1 MNKKLFIIPFFSLLF
16 ACAGGD
22 ADKMSEIQLPDEAIA
37 LHGDSVSFSGELYRP
52 AKLYIAEDK
61 LVVFD
66 DVKEDLFK
74 VFGLPGLNY
83 LYGFSNWG
91 GGPDEFSMI
100 DKEAINVSGRQF
112 EILYRNKLYRYQVG
126 DTSFIPQETNSS
138 DLILTRVNPINNF
151 KRLSDHSYVFNSD
164 FQKQGKEFCL
174 LNTSTKEERS
184 FGEMKEPEA
193 PELLGKRDAYYAKA
207 ICASEHQGRFAAFYY
222 HRPFFSVYNTEG
234 QLLKSVGIS
243 LSEHH
248 FDPSTMY
255 FVEPYATDDYIYVM
269 WILMGKQQVEM
280 DFNAFHPE
288 ILVFD
293 WDGNFVNRLK
303 LDRPI
308 ITFAVSERNK
318 ELYAVSFLDED
329 INKLYRF
336 KLPE

>member
-1 MNKKLFIIPFFSLLF
+1 
-16 ACAGGD
+16 
-22 ADKMSEIQLPDEAIA
+22 
-37 LHGDSVSFSGELYRP
+37 
-52 AKLYIAEDK
+52 
-61 LVVFD
+61 
-66 DVKEDLFK
+66 
-74 VFGLPGLNY
+74 
-83 LYGFSNWG
+83 
-91 GGPDEFSMI
+91 MI

-318 ELYAVSFLDED
+318 ELYAVSFMDED